1 MTARPL
7 RSIVIA
13 GGGTAGWMAAA
24 LLSRRLA
31 PLGIAI
37 TLIESAAIGTVG
49 VGEATTPAIRD
60 FFAEAG
66 LDEAAVMR
74 ASEGTAKLGILFDGW
89 AGDGNRFFHPFG
101 LYGTPSNGV
110 DFHHYW
116 LKLRAAGDATPLDR
130 YSLACQLALHG
141 RMMTPLRPAPDYA
154 YFDWAVHFDA
164 ALFARHLRDMSLS
177 RGVTRIDARIRHV
190 DRCVETGRIL
200 ALDTDGAGRIA
211 ADLFIDCTGF
221 RSLIAGEALGEPYI
235 DWTALLPVD
244 RAVAIPCA
252 ARGGKENIEP
262 FTRVTARPAGWQWR
276 IPLRHR
282 VGNGYVYAG
291 GHVSD
296 DEACATLRATLEG
309 EALAE
314 PNLLRFTTGRRERAW
329 VSNCVALGLAA
340 GFLEP
345 LESTSITLIYSGLQR
360 LLSLFPDTAMDPA
373 LAAEYNRIT
382 ALEYERVRDF
392 LVLHYW
398 ANGRTEPFWRE
409 RRDTV
414 LPEPLAHKIR
424 LFAARG
430 RMVRLEWETFA
441 DPSWL
446 SILIGMGIEPER
458 WDPLADGFAP
468 DQIQG
473 AFGRMAR
480 DVTKL
485 ASAAPTHRDW
495 LESMLGKVA
504 G

>member
-1 MTARPL
+1 VSQAPV

-13 GGGTAGWMAAA
+13 GGGTAGWMAAM

-37 TLIESAAIGTVG
+37 TLVESTTIGTIG

-74 ASEGTAKLGILFDGW
+74 ASNATAKLGILFDGW
-89 AGDGNRFFHPFG
+89 GSGDSRFFHPFG

-116 LKLRAAGDATPLDR
+116 AKLRAGGDATPLDR
-130 YSLACQLALHG
+130 YSLGSQLALNG
-141 RMMTPLRPAPDYA
+141 RMMTPPRPAPDYA
-154 YFDWAVHFDA
+154 FFDWAVHFDA
-164 ALFARHLRDMSLS
+164 ALFARHLREVAEA
-177 RGVTRIDARIRHV
+177 RGVVRIDARIQQV
-190 DRCVETGRIL
+190 ERCAETGRIL
-200 ALDTDGAGRIA
+200 ALQTDAGGRVA
-211 ADLFIDCTGF
+211 GNLFIDCTGF
-221 RSLIAGEALGEPYI
+221 CALLAGETLGEPYE
-235 DWTALLPVD
+235 DWRALLPVD

-252 ARGGKENIEP
+252 YRDPAAAIDP
-262 FTRVTARPAGWQWR
+262 YTRVAARPAGWQWR

-282 VGNGYVYAG
+282 IGNGYVYAS

-296 DEACATLRATLEG
+296 DEAAATLRSTLEG

-314 PNLLRFTTGRRERAW
+314 PNVLRFTTGRRRRAW

-360 LLSLFPDTAMDPA
+360 LLSLFPDDGMDPA
-373 LAAEYNRIT
+373 LADEYNRIT
-382 ALEYERVRDF
+382 QLEYERVRDF

-398 ANGRTEPFWRE
+398 ANGRDEPFWAE
-409 RRDTV
+409 RRETR
-414 LPEPLAHKIR
+414 LPDALAHKIR
-424 LFAARG
+424 LFEARG
-430 RMVRLEWETFA
+430 RMVRMEWETFA

-446 SILIGMGIEPER
+446 AIFVGLGIVPKR
-458 WDPLADGFAP
+458 WDPLADGFTAP
-468 DQIQG
+468 QVES
-473 AFGRMAR
+473 AFGRMTR
-480 DVTKL
+480 DVAKL
-485 ASAAPTHRDW
+485 AASAPTHRAW
-495 LESMLGKVA
+495 LAAMLGEA
-504 G
+504 AA